1 MTLVKKDE
9 GHQAPADQE
18 GEGNGGREGSKNPAP
33 VTLENM
39 YDEQVTYFKT
49 KMCPLYSK
57 VT

>member
-1 MTLVKKDE
+1 MKKDE
-9 GHQAPADQE
+9 ADQLILNQSE
-18 GEGNGGREGSKNPAP
+18 DDYSSKEVNKNLPP

-57 VT
+57 VLR